1 MIIKNY
7 LLTISQFFLSYFFF
21 KIFLKTKLFKLSWTG
36 DTETKFRRAHIH
48 NSGGIVFASIF
59 LIYFFL
65 YNKYYFSNLFLINNY
80 FIFLIAIIFLTIIS
94 FLDDKFNVDP
104 IFRLIAQ
111 ITCVY
116 FSLSTVPHIIEFLPI
131 KISIF
136 IALIFWV
143 YIINVTNFVDGADGF
158 CTVICLGFFL
168 SVLCI
173 TTLFGINLF
182 SKFISLLILPV
193 LLVFLLF
200 FNKPPAKIF
209 MGDAG
214 AILLG
219 FLVGFSILELSFN
232 GYFLL
237 AISSFAYP
245 LVDCSITIIKKT
257 LNGNYPWKRMSDY
270 YFLKYKKDAVLKN
283 YILKE
288 KKIFTLVV
296 ICTIINLLIII
307 LSIKLNNQ
315 YIALINFINSFI
327 LTRIYTSISK
337 N

>member
-7 LLTISQFFLSYFFF
+7 LLIISQFILSYFFF
-21 KIFLKTKLFKLSWTG
+21 KIFLKTNLFKLSKIG
-36 DTETKFRRAHIH
+36 DTDTRFGRAHIH
-48 NSGGIVFASIF
+48 NSGGIIFVLVF
-59 LIYFFL
+59 LIYLFL
-65 YNKYYFSNLFLINNY
+65 YNKYYFLNLSLANNY
-80 FIFLIAIIFLTIIS
+80 FIFLIAIIFLATIS
-94 FLDDKFNVDP
+94 FLDDKFNIDP
-104 IFRLIAQ
+104 TFRLLVQ
-111 ITCVY
+111 IICVY

-136 IALIFWV
+136 IALIFWI
-143 YIINVTNFVDGADGF
+143 YIINITNFVDGADGF
-158 CTVICLGFFL
+158 CAVICLGFFL
-168 SVLCI
+168 SVLCV
-173 TTLFGINLF
+173 TTLFDINLF

-209 MGDAG
+209 MGDTG
-214 AILLG
+214 AISLG

-232 GYFLL
+232 GYFFL
-237 AISSFAYP
+237 AISSFTYP
-245 LVDCSITIIKKT
+245 IVDCSITIIKKT

-270 YFLKYKKDAVLKN
+270 YFLKVKKDAVLKN

-288 KKIFTLVV
+288 KKIFILIV
-296 ICTIINLLIII
+296 ICTIVNLLIII

-315 YIALINFINSFI
+315 YIAIINFINSFI

>member
-1 MIIKNY
+1 MIIENY
-7 LLTISQFFLSYFFF
+7 LLIISQFLLSYFFF
-21 KIFLKTKLFKLSWTG
+21 KIFLKTKLFKLSWMG
-36 DTETKFRRAHIH
+36 DTDTKFKRAHIH
-48 NSGGIVFASIF
+48 SSGGIVFALVF
-59 LIYFFL
+59 LIYLFL
-65 YNKYYFSNLFLINNY
+65 YNKYYFPNFFLVKNY
-80 FIFLIAIIFLTIIS
+80 FIFLIVIIFLTIIS

-104 IFRLIAQ
+104 VFRFLAQ

-143 YIINVTNFVDGADGF
+143 YIINITNFVDGADGF
-158 CTVICLGFFL
+158 CTVICLGFLL

-173 TTLFGINLF
+173 AISFEINLF
-182 SKFISLLILPV
+182 SKFISLLTLPV

-209 MGDAG
+209 MGDSG

-245 LVDCSITIIKKT
+245 LVDCSITIIKKI
-257 LNGNYPWKRMSDY
+257 LNGKYPWERLSDY

-288 KKIFTLVV
+288 KKIFKLVV
-296 ICTIINLLIII
+296 ICTIINVLIII

-315 YIALINFINSFI
+315 YISLINFINSFI